1 MNKIL
6 PTLGNEKEQWEIKFY
21 KKLLGEL
28 IFLWVTKNLKTNW
41 ESAQKVTLH
50 HCNLVKICDK
60 KWIKLNDLSSS
71 QYSVNKTLRFKT
83 SMLRSDLWDYSDLHI
98 VVKERITIEGEND
111 AKTRNKKIIFKNKA
125 PFQPCI
131 SKINNTFINNAENLD
146 IVMPMYNLLESRSL
160 YNYIYEVND
169 ENKNNNAN
177 NGINNN
183 KLTSKSFEY
192 KTITTGQTPTD
203 TNTLKTEIVNPLK
216 YLKLICHSQ
225 KLV

>member
-1 MNKIL
+1 MQKI
-6 PTLGNEKEQWEIKFY
+6 
-21 KKLLGEL
+21 
-28 IFLWVTKNLKTNW
+28 
-41 ESAQKVTLH
+41 
-50 HCNLVKICDK
+50 
-60 KWIKLNDLSSS
+60 
-71 QYSVNKTLRFKT
+71 
-83 SMLRSDLWDYSDLHI
+83 
-98 VVKERITIEGEND
+98 
-111 AKTRNKKIIFKNKA
+111 
-125 PFQPCI
+125 
-131 SKINNTFINNAENLD
+131 D

-160 YNYIYEVND
+160 YNYIYEIND